1 MTTTMP
7 SQELT
12 LIVAATARHMGIGL
26 RNSLPWTGL
35 KQEMAYFARV
45 TKRSPPSCPN
55 TKNAVIM
62 GRKTWESIPDKF
74 KPLKGRVNVVLSRSY
89 TEPANLS
96 TIDTDKEPLK
106 VSSLGDAL
114 NALHEAKSIGRIFVI
129 GGADIYR
136 AALAEPLT
144 KRVLLTRVLTDFECD
159 TYFPVVLGDVG
170 PWKKQNK
177 DQLEEWTGEDIG
189 EGEREENG
197 VKYNFEM
204 YERGC
209 TV

>member
-1 MTTTMP
+1 
-7 SQELT
+7 
-12 LIVAATARHMGIGL
+12 MGIGL
-26 RNSLPWTGL
+26 RNNLPWTGL

-45 TKRSPPSCPN
+45 TKRSAPSCPN

-106 VSSLGDAL
+106 VSGLNEAL
-114 NALHEAKSIGRIFVI
+114 NILHESKMVGRIFVI

-144 KRVLLTRVLTDFECD
+144 KRILLTRVLTDFECD

-170 PWKKQNK
+170 PWKKQERS
-177 DQLEEWTGEDIG
+177 QLEDWTGEDIG
-189 EGEREENG
+189 EGECEENG

-204 YERGC
+204 YERE
-209 TV
+209 